1 MKLHQATVYG
11 QIHGEGVFVVFTSAE
26 AVDVNGKLYAEVGGS
41 LFAADG
47 WHETKAAAREEAAV
61 KVEAMAATLTAQA
74 VRIRNGGS

>member
-11 QIHGEGVFVVFTSAE
+11 QIQTEGVFVHVTSAE

-47 WHETKAAAREEAAV
+47 WHETEAAAREEAAV
-61 KVEAMAATLTAQA
+61 KVETFAATLTAQA
-74 VRIRNGGS
+74 VRIRNGGR